1 MDSNISELLPRQGS
15 LSGWGLWDI
24 VKLFDRTFL
33 GLQQKF

>member
-1 MDSNISELLPRQGS
+1 MDSKISELLPRQGS
-15 LSGWGLWDI
+15 LSGGGPWDI